1 MIGLGSVGG
10 RLAELLHAGG
20 AELVVAD
27 VDQRKRELARAP
39 RRDAGPTRTAR

>member
-10 RLAELLHAGG
+10 RLAELLHEGG

-27 VDQRKRELARAP
+27 VDQSKRELAAAP
-39 RRDAGPTRTAR
+39 RRASGPTRCRR